1 MNMSTIL
8 RSVLSV
14 LVVAAAAGCSDSHDG
29 HKEAAEEHGH
39 EHEGHENEIVVKA
52 EQISRLGIKTTVIN
66 PSDFREVIKCGGEV
80 LPSTSSQA
88 VVSAKSDG
96 IVRLSPGISEGV
108 RIAQGAAVCGISS
121 DGIGGGDPRAE
132 SRVRLSAAKRELER
146 VKKLYDSHLAT
157 EKELQDAQLAV
168 EVAQN
173 AVDGN
178 ARSSVA
184 TSPISG
190 VVCQLLVKTGTY
202 VSTGTPIAVVGSSNQ
217 LTLKASVPQ
226 RYYDQFALIK
236 SANFKLPYSDN
247 VFELERMQG
256 RRLTAETMATAT
268 NGYFD
273 LEFSFVSDGNVVPG
287 SYADIYLLGAP
298 ESGVISVPKE
308 SVVEEQGKYSVFVK
322 EAADHFEKRPVVTG
336 RSDGKRI
343 EIKSGLKKGE
353 EVVTEGAVYVKLA
366 ANSGV
371 VPEGHHH
378 H

>member
-1 MNMSTIL
+1 MNISAIL

-14 LVVAAAAGCSDSHDG
+14 LVVATAAGCSDSHDG
-29 HKEAAEEHGH
+29 HKEAGESHGH
-39 EHEGHENEIVVKA
+39 EHEGHDNEIVIKA
-52 EQISRLGIKTTVIN
+52 EQIARLGIKSSVVN
-66 PSDFREVIKCGGEV
+66 PSEFREIIKCGGEV

-96 IVRLSPGISEGV
+96 IVRLAPGINEGV
-108 RIAQGAAVCGISS
+108 RIAQGATVCGISS
-121 DGIGGGDPRAE
+121 DGIGGGDPRTE
-132 SRVRLSAAKRELER
+132 SRMRLAAAKKELDR
-146 VKKLYDSHLAT
+146 VKKLYGSNLAT
-157 EKELQDAQLAV
+157 EKELQDAMLAV

-217 LTLKASVPQ
+217 LILKASVPQ
-226 RYYDQFALIK
+226 RYYGQFALIK
-236 SANFKLPYSDN
+236 SANFKLPYSDK
-247 VFELERMQG
+247 VFELEQMQG

-273 LEFSFVSDGNVVPG
+273 LEFGFVSDGNVVPG
-287 SYADIYLLGAP
+287 SYADVYLLGAA
-298 ESGVISVPKE
+298 ETDVISVPVE
-308 SVVEEQGKYSVFVK
+308 SVIEEQGKFSVFVR
-322 EAADHFEKRPVVTG
+322 ESAEHFEKRPVVTG

-353 EVVTEGAVYVKLA
+353 EVVVEGAVYVKLA